1 MADHIKIPTEKI
13 HKELIDQLNSIKRI
27 QTLPNYLKIKLDE
40 WVAMRLDT
48 EDYKMD
54 KSTEFVLSFS
64 NGTNTYEIHLDEGG
78 AIKQVY
84 NVI

>member
-1 MADHIKIPTEKI
+1 MANHIKIPTEKQ
-13 HKELIDQLNSIKRI
+13 HKELIDQLNSVKRI
-27 QTLPNYLKIKLDE
+27 QTLPNYLKVNLDE

-54 KSTEFVLSFS
+54 ISTEFVLSFS
-64 NGTNTYEIHLDEGG
+64 NGTDTYEIHLDSGG

>member
-1 MADHIKIPTEKI
+1 MAAHIKIPTEKK
-13 HKELIDQLNSIKRI
+13 HKELIDQLNSLKRI

-48 EDYKMD
+48 ENYKMD
-54 KSTEFVLSFS
+54 ESTEFVLSFS
-64 NGTNTYEIHLDEGG
+64 SGTDIYEIHLDEGG
-78 AIKQVY
+78 GIKQVY